1 MCISTSDYSN
11 NGYDQESLHL
21 LNSPLIGPSTFSD
34 DEARQQLLRR
44 TVLALLPA
52 KSTNLLRLLTGGQRG
67 GYDEENRSDKRAG
80 YYMRFGKKPHS
91 QQSKRMGY
99 MARSYLNSFGSR
111 DKKPDGVFMRFGRS
125 LLADRNT
132 DDVITPSENEA
143 ADANHTKND
152 GSSVK
157 EMNWKRFMRF
167 GRVPSAAEK
176 QKRFMRFGRAHEKDG
191 LAVEDPDEPSN
202 TRFSRVILL
211 SEPEAGQQKRFMRFG
226 RDLRRKRLSMPNPD
240 LQVEPKQTSI
250 VRDESADANL
260 DDISDQAKAA
270 KRFMRFGKRPNDE
283 GNHDNTPIAASKRF
297 MRFGK
302 RTRNID
308 NISPKRFM
316 RFGKRPYSSKVI
328 KRFMR
333 FGKRSSLV
341 AMK

>member
-1 MCISTSDYSN
+1 MNPRNSFVQKLLTIMCIFTSDYSN

-21 LNSPLIGPSTFSD
+21 LNSPFIGPSTFAE

-67 GYDEENRSDKRAG
+67 GYDDENRSDKRAG

-132 DDVITPSENEA
+132 DDVITPIENEA

-167 GRVPSAAEK
+167 GRVPSAADK

-191 LAVEDPDEPSN
+191 LAVED
-202 TRFSRVILL
+202 L
-211 SEPEAGQQKRFMRFG
+211 SG
-226 RDLRRKRLSMPNPD
+226 
-240 LQVEPKQTSI
+240 
-250 VRDESADANL
+250 
-260 DDISDQAKAA
+260 QAKQA

-283 GNHDNTPIAASKRF
+283 ANSDNTPIAAYKRF

-302 RTRNID
+302 RTRNIE

-316 RFGKRPYSSKVI
+316 RFGKRPHSSKVI

-333 FGKRSSLV
+333 FGKKSSTG